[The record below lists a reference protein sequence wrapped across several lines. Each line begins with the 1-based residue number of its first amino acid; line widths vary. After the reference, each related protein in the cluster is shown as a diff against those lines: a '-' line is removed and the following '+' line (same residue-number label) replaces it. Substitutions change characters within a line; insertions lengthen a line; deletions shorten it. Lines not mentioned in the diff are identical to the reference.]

1 MFFTERNCGE
11 IDDAMRILINQ
22 LQVHLTG
29 FQTFQKIEVKVV
41 IQIKWTKIGAIS
53 KTTGK

>member
-41 IQIKWTKIGAIS
+41 IQIKWTKIGAIEA
-53 KTTGK
+53 K

>member
-1 MFFTERNCGE
+1 MFFTERNGGE

-41 IQIKWTKIGAIS
+41 IQIKWTKIGAIEA
-53 KTTGK
+53 T